1 MLANA
6 LSEEFTLQNLKSV
19 AISAAMIAFLAASVF
34 AQDGMQVIREVKH
47 DTSAPLRSLPAAM
60 LAPAFAAPHTMLPVL
75 RPGVQ
80 VAATARPDA
89 ALQTTHLPFVSATLG
104 LNFEGLGQGQYGFTI
119 TGAPADPNGA
129 VGATQYVQWVNTS
142 FAVFDK
148 ATGALLMGPVAGN
161 ALWSGFGGGC
171 QNNNDG
177 DPIVSYDQLANRWVM
192 TQFSVSTT
200 PFLQCV
206 AVSTTNDATGS
217 YNRYA
222 FQLPNFNDYPKFGV
236 WPDAYYFSFNMFNSS
251 GTTFF
256 GADACAANRT
266 AMLAGNTA
274 TMICFQQG
282 ASIDSLLPSDMDGS
296 IVPAAGEPNF
306 YMDFTTN
313 ALRMWKFHVDFA
325 TPANS
330 TFTGPTNLAVASFT
344 PLCNGGVCVP
354 QPSTT
359 NPLDSLGD
367 RLMYR
372 LAWRKFPD
380 GHEALVVTHSISTG
394 IRWYEIRNP
403 NGTPTV
409 FQQGTFAPTTATR
422 WMGSITMDQ
431 AGDMALG
438 YSESS
443 STVHPSVFVT
453 GRVPGD
459 PAGSMETE
467 MNVVTGG
474 GSQTGGLT
482 RWGDYS
488 AMSIDPTDDCTFW
501 YTQQY
506 IKTNGSFNWNTRI
519 ASFKFPTCGSAPPP
533 VTLNPSSLSFGSVTV
548 GTTSAPQAIQ
558 LTNNQSTN
566 LTISSISTAAPFAV
580 SSQTCGTLPGAVVA
594 AGASCTINVTFSP
607 TTSGTQNGTLSVSD
621 NAPGGTQTASL
632 SGTGASAGSPVVKL
646 SVTSLNFGTK
656 LLNTTTAAK
665 TVTLTNTGTA
675 TLNISNIGVTGDYAK
690 SAATCGATVAV
701 NASCT
706 VSVTFT
712 PTAINTRTGTLS
724 FTDNAANTPQNVTL
738 TGVGTEVSFT
748 PASLSFARTVVGQT
762 SATKTV
768 TITNKG
774 TTTMTFTGFAL
785 TGTNPGDFAIVSNT
799 CGSTLAAAG
808 TCVVGVQFKPTAI
821 NIRRA
826 NLSVSDNGGGSPQL
840 LAMSG
845 TGTILAISPLSWAY
859 GIHTVGTSTAKTF
872 TLTNAG
878 TVVINFTGFSI
889 TGTNPGDFPITA
901 NTCAS
906 SLAVGASCSVTVT
919 FKPTATGSRKAN
931 LSIADNAGGSPQLVS
946 LVGTGQ

>member
-1 MLANA
+1 
-6 LSEEFTLQNLKSV
+6 
-19 AISAAMIAFLAASVF
+19 
-34 AQDGMQVIREVKH
+34 
-47 DTSAPLRSLPAAM
+47 
-60 LAPAFAAPHTMLPVL
+60 
-75 RPGVQ
+75 
-80 VAATARPDA
+80 
-89 ALQTTHLPFVSATLG
+89 
-104 LNFEGLGQGQYGFTI
+104 
-119 TGAPADPNGA
+119 
-129 VGATQYVQWVNTS
+129 
-142 FAVFDK
+142 
-148 ATGALLMGPVAGN
+148 
-161 ALWSGFGGGC
+161 
-171 QNNNDG
+171 
-177 DPIVSYDQLANRWVM
+177 
-192 TQFSVSTT
+192 
-200 PFLQCV
+200 
-206 AVSTTNDATGS
+206 
-217 YNRYA
+217 
-222 FQLPNFNDYPKFGV
+222 
-236 WPDAYYFSFNMFNSS
+236 
-251 GTTFF
+251 
-256 GADACAANRT
+256 
-266 AMLAGNTA
+266 
-274 TMICFQQG
+274 
-282 ASIDSLLPSDMDGS
+282 
-296 IVPAAGEPNF
+296 
-306 YMDFTTN
+306 
-313 ALRMWKFHVDFA
+313 
-325 TPANS
+325 
-330 TFTGPTNLAVASFT
+330 
-344 PLCNGGVCVP
+344 
-354 QPSTT
+354 
-359 NPLDSLGD
+359 
-367 RLMYR
+367 
-372 LAWRKFPD
+372 
-380 GHEALVVTHSISTG
+380 
-394 IRWYEIRNP
+394 
-403 NGTPTV
+403 
-409 FQQGTFAPTTATR
+409 
-422 WMGSITMDQ
+422 
-431 AGDMALG
+431 
-438 YSESS
+438 
-443 STVHPSVFVT
+443 
-453 GRVPGD
+453 
-459 PAGSMETE
+459 
-467 MNVVTGG
+467 
-474 GSQTGGLT
+474 
-482 RWGDYS
+482 
-488 AMSIDPTDDCTFW
+488 
-501 YTQQY
+501 
-506 IKTNGSFNWNTRI
+506 
-519 ASFKFPTCGSAPPP
+519 
-533 VTLNPSSLSFGSVTV
+533 LNPSSLSFGSVTV

-690 SAATCGATVAV
+690 SATTCGATVAV

-774 TTTMTFTGFAL
+774 TTTMTFTGFAI